1 MSTLAQPP
9 TYDATTTADTQLTPY
24 LQLSHLLSLTWLAYP
39 ILSLIFVAFRLQL
52 SMTSLENSILSVKSD
67 ILSSCKA
74 AEHAATAAASMP
86 RYMALATNEQF
97 ADAVNGSLHAARVA
111 LVVSLTAMEA
121 IINFIIDT
129 YRSTFFCFLELVVT
143 GGLAVLIS
151 AVQGINTVLQSVTG
165 SLRTSIQSDIASA
178 NSVIQNAINAINKV
192 NPFGNINAP
201 QIAVPSLDALQNVTL
216 PSSFQDA
223 LTSLNASIPTVADL
237 KGALESIIDT
247 PFELLKTDIND
258 TFTGLSFN
266 SSILPVPEQN
276 RLSFCND
283 VDLSVIDEIGRD
295 FIKIAKIGVVIIILL
310 ALLLIG
316 FNCLLTWYKWRCMK
330 RHLEYTRQ
338 AWNTDPTMI
347 HTKTSSSS
355 PPQVILT
362 DHNLMILHANSAHP
376 LITRIMNQLSARLRF
391 SPSHHTNLRW
401 FLHYI
406 FHAPALACFLIGF
419 FGLLSV
425 EIQLLAMGPIVHKF
439 EDSAAAAV
447 SDFSNVIAASINDSM
462 FNQSA
467 LYANDIN
474 SRVDVIQST
483 INNGVFGWVNSTT
496 FTLNATINAFYT
508 DIQKAVSTVF
518 NGTVLES
525 PANDFIK
532 CFIGGKVDAIENALT
547 FLHDNLQIDIPR
559 VNDSILVLSPAS
571 VHEATAPIA
580 AAAIGGGPNDKE
592 GLIGR
597 LVKAYTATLKKERVM
612 FGLFLA
618 LWGIVVLMGVCILI
632 WNTYGQALLK
642 KRRRRR
648 YELEQRSGIN
658 GIVVP
663 FRSGVESENEK
674 GAVLDLPSFTPLPS
688 PRRSAFKPFWGSRS
702 NSPMGNQPSGSAE
715 SFGIQKEEWD
725 DFPPK
730 PIEST
735 VKKPSRLMA
744 IGRKAMGKERVKADG
759 GEESTSSSSEKSPSD
774 EGIRST
780 TWVGKFTTLWTKKEP
795 VPQSSEFWDQPS
807 RGRPKLQ
814 INVHRDSADAGP
826 NPYSSHTMQSR
837 WSASP
842 DATQTSWGKVMSPS
856 KKTSTTTTA
865 TFQTPF
871 GYSTRKSGVPSHDL
885 DQSYDSLSSK
895 SGAPASLPLPL
906 YHGFSGSQSRPS
918 ARAEATTTERKDT
931 SPPPPFA
938 PYRTNKLPNPPYD
951 EQRRTSTLR
960 VMNPTFKSSDHTV
973 AMPASRLLTTMDA
986 RHSSAINPFITPFDD
1001 EHRVT
1006 IDNNPVY
1013 VRQSIPTNPFGVA
1026 L

>member
-9 TYDATTTADTQLTPY
+9 TYDATTTAATGLTPY

-52 SMTSLENSILSVKSD
+52 SMTSLEGSILNVKSD

-97 ADAVNGSLHAARVA
+97 VDAVNGSLGAARVA
-111 LVVSLTAMEA
+111 LVLSLTAMEA

-143 GGLAVLIS
+143 GGLAILIS
-151 AVQGINTVLQSVTG
+151 AVQEINTVLQSVTS

-201 QIAVPSLDALQNVTL
+201 QIAIPSLDALQNVTL

-223 LTSLNASIPTVADL
+223 LTSLNASIPSVADL

-247 PFELLKTDIND
+247 PFELLKQDIND

-276 RLSFCND
+276 RLSFCNG
-283 VDLSVIDEIGRD
+283 VDLSVVDDLGRD
-295 FIKIAKIGVVIIILL
+295 FIKIAKIGVVLIILL
-310 ALLLIG
+310 ALLLVG
-316 FNCLLTWYKWRCMK
+316 LNCLLTWYKWRCMK

-338 AWNTDPTMI
+338 AWITDPTMI
-347 HTKTSSSS
+347 HTKSSSSS
-355 PPQVILT
+355 PPQVTLS
-362 DHNLMILHANSAHP
+362 DHNLMMLQANSSHP
-376 LITRIMNQLSARLRF
+376 LITRIMNQLSALLRL

-439 EDSAAAAV
+439 EDRAASAV

-462 FNQSA
+462 YNQSA

-474 SRVDVIQST
+474 SLVDDIQST
-483 INNGVFGWVNSTT
+483 INNGVFGWVNGTT
-496 FTLNATINAFYT
+496 VTLNATINAFYT
-508 DIQKAVSTVF
+508 DIQNAVSTVF
-518 NGTVLES
+518 NGTVLEN
-525 PANDFIK
+525 PANEFIK

-571 VHEATAPIA
+571 VNEATAPIA

-597 LVKAYTATLKKERVM
+597 LVNSYTATLKKERVM

-632 WNTYGQALLK
+632 WNTYGRALLK
-642 KRRRRR
+642 NRRRRR
-648 YELEQRSGIN
+648 YELEQRSGIK

-663 FRSGVESENEK
+663 FRSGVESGNEK
-674 GAVLDLPSFTPLPS
+674 GAVQDLPSFTPLPS
-688 PRRSAFKPFWGSRS
+688 PSRSAFKPFWASRS
-702 NSPMGNQPSGSAE
+702 NSPIGNQPSGSAE
-715 SFGIQKEEWD
+715 SFGIQKEGWD

-730 PIEST
+730 PIESS

-744 IGRKAMGKERVKADG
+744 IGRKAIGKERVKANG
-759 GEESTSSSSEKSPSD
+759 GEESTSSLSEKSPPD
-774 EGIRST
+774 EEIRST
-780 TWVGKFTTLWTKKEP
+780 TWFGNFMTLWTKKEP
-795 VPQSSEFWDQPS
+795 MPQSSEFWDQPS

-826 NPYSSHTMQSR
+826 NPYGSHAMQSR

-842 DATQTSWGKVMSPS
+842 DATQMSWKNVMSPS

-865 TFQTPF
+865 TFQTPNGF
-871 GYSTRKSGVPSHDL
+871 STRKHDVPSHNTN
-885 DQSYDSLSSK
+885 QSYDSFSSATLK

-906 YHGFSGSQSRPS
+906 YHGFSGSRSRSS
-918 ARAEATTTERKDT
+918 ARADATTTERRDS

-938 PYRTNKLPNPPYD
+938 LYRTGPPFD
-951 EQRRTSTLR
+951 GHRRSSTLR
-960 VMNPTFKSSDHTV
+960 VMNPSFTSSDYTV
-973 AMPASRLLTTMDA
+973 PMPASRLLTTTDA
-986 RHSSAINPFITPFDD
+986 RYSSPTNPFITPFDD

-1006 IDNNPVY
+1006 IEDNPIDA
-1013 VRQSIPTNPFGVA
+1013 RQSIATNPFVVA